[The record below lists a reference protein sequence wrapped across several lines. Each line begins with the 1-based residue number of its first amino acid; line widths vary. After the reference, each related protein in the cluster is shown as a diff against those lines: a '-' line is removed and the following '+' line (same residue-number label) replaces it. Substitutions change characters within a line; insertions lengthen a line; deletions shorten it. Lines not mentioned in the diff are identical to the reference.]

1 MASLRSQEATSS
13 RSRFAHHV
21 LLSRASDTRWTFSDH
36 LYTALVGAGFL
47 TFRVEND
54 DEIERD
60 EDVKIGFERAIEES
74 RSCIIVFSKDYVC
87 SRSCLDALVMILERK
102 RGSKYVVFPIFYDL
116 DPSQVRKQSGVVGE
130 AFERHKAQFE
140 DCEFGKIEEWR
151 EALREVADLAGLVL
165 QNQADGYE
173 SKFIKIIVEEIANK
187 MDRTVLSVTLYPTG
201 IDSRVKDIN
210 LWLQDGSS
218 NIGIMVIYGMG
229 GIGKTTI
236 AKTAYNQNFERFDGS
251 SFLANIR
258 DTSKQPRGLVR
269 LQKQL
274 LSDIVKRKKEKLH
287 NIDEGIIKIKDAMCC
302 KRVLVVL
309 DDVDQLDQ
317 LNAIFG
323 MRDWFHPG
331 SKIIITTRHKR
342 MLKAYEA
349 HTEALCL
356 FCRHAF
362 GQDHPVEAY
371 MQQSI
376 RIVSYCNGLPLA
388 LEVLGCSLSG
398 ESVDV
403 WESALAKLRTF
414 SDVKIHNVRQVSY
427 ECLDD
432 QDKDLFLD
440 IVCFFVGEDKDY
452 MVTIL
457 DGCDFYTEV
466 GVQNLIRRCLV
477 YEVDKKLMMH
487 QLLSEMGRE
496 IIRQA
501 SPKELGRRSRVW
513 DHNDAFSV
521 LKEKTG
527 TKTIE
532 GLILDLPELKEDMR
546 TKHANNAQHHFEDFP
561 GKSTMI
567 FEDEAVLET
576 DAFSPMIK
584 LRILQLYD
592 VPLSRGYDEF
602 PKKLRWLCWHGFPLT
617 FIPNDF
623 PLDSMVVLDLPHSSL
638 RQFWKGT
645 NKLLK
650 ILNLSRSC
658 DLTSSPD
665 FSKLPNLERL
675 ILKDCINLA
684 AKILGKF
691 QGKFVSL
698 IPLKN
703 SNLSGCSKLDEL
715 PTDLCKMESLRE
727 FEADG
732 VNLLSSTTGK
742 VKSWHG
748 VIMSLVSKP
757 TKSLEF
763 SLASLPSFLVCLSLA
778 DCGISDDSFPRDISS
793 MPLLQALRLSN
804 NPISGLP
811 VSIRNLSVLK
821 QLDLERCTRLRTLP
835 ELPMTLQALSIY
847 GCKSLQMATNLPNLL
862 NSLMLSSYG
871 CVKLVHVQELFK
883 LEPIGNFYSEM
894 IQSLG
899 LAQLESMG
907 SFEVELFNNLTL
919 TKTKT
924 PVLQGLY
931 ECGIY
936 SIFLPRNE
944 VPGWFSI
951 KNTGSSISFN
961 VPSPPSV
968 KVRGLN
974 VCVSYA
980 LNSDYMKSKWMYECI
995 RVNNKTK
1002 GLKWTYW
1009 PAFTGIADEGRDM
1022 IWLSDWKIADQ
1033 LMNGGD

>member
-36 LYTALVGAGFL
+36 LYTALVGAGFQ

-60 EDVKIGFERAIEES
+60 EVVKLVFERAIEES
-74 RSCIIVFSKDYVC
+74 RSSIIVFSKDYVC
-87 SRSCLDALVMILERK
+87 SRLCLDELVMILERK
-102 RGSKYVVFPIFYDL
+102 RGSKYVVLPVFYDL

-173 SKFIKIIVEEIANK
+173 SKFIKIIVEEIENK

-210 LWLQDGSS
+210 LWLQDGSN

-269 LQKQL
+269 LRKQL

-287 NIDEGIIKIKDAMCC
+287 NVDEGNIKIKDAMCC

-331 SKIIITTRHKR
+331 SKIIVTTRHER
-342 MLKAYEA
+342 MLKAHEVCEIYKVTKLKD
-349 HTEALCL
+349 TEALCL

-362 GQDHPVEAY
+362 GQDHPIEAY
-371 MQQSI
+371 TQQSI

-414 SDVKIHNVRQVSY
+414 SDVKIHNVLQVSY
-427 ECLDD
+427 KCLDD
-432 QDKDLFLD
+432 HDKDLFLD
-440 IVCFFVGEDKDY
+440 IACFFVGEDKDY

-466 GVQNLIRRCLV
+466 GVQNLMRRCLV

-487 QLLSEMGRE
+487 QLLREMGRE
-496 IIRQA
+496 IIRQE

-513 DHNDAFSV
+513 DHKDAFSV

-567 FEDEAVLET
+567 FEGSSWKRRRLGFLSWLPINSSLMESDEAVLET
-576 DAFSPMIK
+576 DAFSPMLK
-584 LRILQLYD
+584 LRILQLYH
-592 VPLSRGYDEF
+592 VPLSGGYDEF

-623 PLDSMVVLDLPHSSL
+623 PLENMVVLDLPHSSL

-645 NKLLK
+645 KLLKLLK
-650 ILNLSRSC
+650 ILNLSRSY

-675 ILKDCINLA
+675 ILKDCINLVEVHESIVELGRLVLLNLKGCKNLR
-684 AKILGKF
+684 KIPRKICQLNTLEK
-691 QGKFVSL
+691 L
-698 IPLKN
+698 
-703 SNLSGCSKLDEL
+703 NLSGCSKLDEL

-732 VNLLSSTTGK
+732 VNLLSSTIGK

-748 VIMSLVSKP
+748 VIKSLVSKP

-763 SLASLPSFLVCLSLA
+763 SPASLPSFLVWLSLA

-804 NPISGLP
+804 NPISSLP

-821 QLDLERCTRLRTLP
+821 QLDLVRCTRLRTLP

-899 LAQLESMG
+899 LA
-907 SFEVELFNNLTL
+907 
-919 TKTKT
+919 
-924 PVLQGLY
+924 
-931 ECGIY
+931 
-936 SIFLPRNE
+936 
-944 VPGWFSI
+944 
-951 KNTGSSISFN
+951 
-961 VPSPPSV
+961 
-968 KVRGLN
+968 
-974 VCVSYA
+974 
-980 LNSDYMKSKWMYECI
+980 
-995 RVNNKTK
+995 
-1002 GLKWTYW
+1002 
-1009 PAFTGIADEGRDM
+1009 
-1022 IWLSDWKIADQ
+1022 
-1033 LMNGGD
+1033 